1 MPDRP
6 SRSQDSPVLWTI
18 AFSGS
23 IALHAAVWL
32 FDPRVMQVAAP
43 EGDDTDAIAIELI
56 DDPDKPTA
64 RSLPQQNRPRSQT
77 NATPTPRDR
86 VASPQENRR
95 PSPQPTPQGE
105 RRSPLQPTPE
115 PSPTPTPT
123 PTPTPEPSPTPTPT
137 PTPTPEPSPSPEPTP
152 TPQPTPSPEPTPTPT
167 PEPTPAPTPNLV
179 PAPSPEPTPTPTPQ
193 PPGDTG
199 SGSDPDPQPPQPQGV
214 QISIVGSPRLGQET
228 DIPDNKAVPLRGNTP
243 VPIADSNLATDC
255 ANRNQITV
263 NVQIGQSGRIEGV
276 CDWPAD
282 VCHERIIDE
291 IGDWPFE
298 PATQEGGVVSSCL
311 EMDLAIDPL

>member
-95 PSPQPTPQGE
+95 PSPQPTPTPEGE
-105 RRSPLQPTPE
+105 RRSPLQPEPTPE
-115 PSPTPTPT
+115 PSPT

-167 PEPTPAPTPNLV
+167 PTPNPAPAPTPE
-179 PAPSPEPTPTPTPQ
+179 PSPSPSPQ
-193 PPGDTG
+193 PPGNTGGG
-199 SGSDPDPQPPQPQGV
+199 SGPDPQPPQPQGV
-214 QISIVGSPRLGQET
+214 QVSIVGHRLGQDLNRDVLDSEPAPRSGNMVVS
-228 DIPDNKAVPLRGNTP
+228 IPDPNMV
-243 VPIADSNLATDC
+243 VDC
-255 ANRNQITV
+255 ANRRITV
-263 NVQIGQSGRIEGV
+263 NVEIDPSGRINRDSSACGLV
-276 CDWPAD
+276 NPDPCGDRVLPALQDW
-282 VCHERIIDE
+282 E
-291 IGDWPFE
+291 FE